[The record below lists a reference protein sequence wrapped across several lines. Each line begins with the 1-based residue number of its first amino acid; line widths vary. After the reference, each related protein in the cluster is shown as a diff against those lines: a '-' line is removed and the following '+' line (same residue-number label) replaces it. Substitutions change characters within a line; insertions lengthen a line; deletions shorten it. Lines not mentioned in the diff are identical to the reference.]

1 MAYEAKT
8 KPTDASVAAYL
19 EKIDDP
25 RRREDCDALVA
36 LMSRVSGCPATMWGA
51 SIVGFDQYHYVYD
64 SGHEGDA
71 CVIGFSSRKSEI
83 SLYLTAGFDHQA
95 KSLAKL
101 GKHKLGKACLYVK
114 RLSDIDLSVLET
126 MLKASIAETKRRY
139 PAAKS

>member
-8 KPTDASVAAYL
+8 KATDASVTAYL
-19 EKIDDP
+19 DKIEDP

-36 LMSRVSGCPATMWGA
+36 LMTRVSGCPATMWGS
-51 SIVGFDQYHYVYD
+51 SIVGFDRYHYVYD

-83 SLYLTAGFDHQA
+83 SIYLIAGFDHQTKA
-95 KSLAKL
+95 LAKL

-114 RLSDIDLSVLET
+114 RLSDIDLGVLER

-139 PAAKS
+139 PSA